1 VVTKLL
7 WLALAGTLG
16 TWSRY
21 LLGGLVQNRAGGSF
35 PFGTVAVNLLGC
47 LAFGLVWGA
56 MQNRLHLGADI
67 TLIVLIGFMGAF
79 TTFSTFAFETSDM
92 LAQGKWLNLTLYVLA
107 HNVLGIAL
115 MLLGM
120 KAGQLL

>member
-1 VVTKLL
+1 MLTKLL

-56 MQNRLHLGADI
+56 MQNRLHLGPDI
-67 TLIVLIGFMGAF
+67 TLVVLIGFMGAF

-92 LAQGKWLNLTLYVLA
+92 LQHGQWLNLTLYFLV
-107 HNVLGIAL
+107 HNVVGVAL
-115 MLLGM
+115 MLLGRA
-120 KAGQLL
+120 AGQLV